1 MFDKW
6 FCYRYLLYKQDEV
19 CILIWPYIADI
30 LQVLTDELSILVAMH
45 SLLDLQRILVIVVY
59 LAGSECVYS
68 VSVECDFVNSKYW
81 KLHELRIDTM
91 HWRSLVTLMVASV
104 GR

>member
-6 FCYRYLLYKQDEV
+6 FCFRYLLYKQDEV

-45 SLLDLQRILVIVVY
+45 SLLDLQCISVIVVY
-59 LAGSECVYS
+59 LAGSEYVYS
-68 VSVECDFVNSKYW
+68 VYCIYVECDCVNSKYW
-81 KLHELRIDTM
+81 KLHELRIDTICTDN
-91 HWRSLVTLMVASV
+91 H
-104 GR
+104 